1 MYSFEPS
8 DEQKMLVDAV
18 SRFAATD
25 LRLAAREADESCEL
39 PQSLIRKGWDLGLL
53 QASIPEAYG
62 GFGSRSAVTGALA
75 AEAMASGDLAAT
87 LAVGAP
93 GLFALPIL
101 LAGSEAQKQ
110 EYLPQLASGDWQPFS
125 AGLIEYK
132 LDFDPCVLS
141 TTAVRQDGTYVIR
154 GEKAFVPYAAQSKA
168 LLVYAELDG
177 QSQGFIVPVGSE
189 GLTISAE
196 REKLMG
202 IRALPLHRVRLNG
215 VNVPA
220 ENRLGG
226 AGGHDFSM
234 LLAAM
239 QVGHAATAVGVARAA
254 FEYARDY
261 AKEREAFGVKIAQK
275 QAIAF
280 MLAEMCTEIEAVRLL
295 TWEAGWELDAGKAQA
310 CTDAYFAATAATDMV
325 MMVTDRAVQIL
336 GGHGYIR
343 EHPVEMWMRNGR
355 GFAALTGL
363 AMV

>member
-18 SRFAATD
+18 GRFAAND
-25 LRLAAREADESCEL
+25 LRPAAREADESCEL
-39 PQSLIRKGWDLGLL
+39 PRSLIRKGWDLGLL

-62 GFGSRSAVTGALA
+62 GFGSRSAVTGTLA
-75 AEAMASGDLAAT
+75 AEAMAYGDLAAT

-93 GLFALPIL
+93 GLFALPVL

-110 EYLPQLASGDWQPFS
+110 QYLPAIASRDWQPFT

-132 LDFDPCVLS
+132 LDFDPCSLS
-141 TTAVRQDGTYVIR
+141 TTAMRRDGTYAIQ
-154 GEKAFVPYAAQSKA
+154 GEKAFVPYAAEAKA
-168 LLVYAELDG
+168 LLVYADLDG
-177 QSQGFIVPVGSE
+177 QSQGFIVPAGSE
-189 GLTISAE
+189 GLVVSTE

-202 IRALPLHRVRLNG
+202 LRALPLHRVQLND
-215 VNVPA
+215 VKVPE

-226 AGGHDFSM
+226 ATGHDFSTV
-234 LLAAM
+234 LAAL
-239 QVGHAATAVGVARAA
+239 QVGHAAAALGVARAA

-280 MLAEMCTEIEAVRLL
+280 MLAEMCTEIEAARLL
-295 TWEAGWELDAGKAQA
+295 TWDAAWELDAGKSQA
-310 CTDAYFAATAATDMV
+310 CTDAYFAASAATDMV

-355 GFAALTGL
+355 GFAAFTGL
-363 AMV
+363 AIV